1 MLMEHGCLEDLG
13 SMKKNFPKKIYFMRC
28 VNFKG
33 RGDNKQRETRI
44 YKTRQGVTST
54 LMNAKPGEEWEVFV
68 VLNPDWLVCE
78 EF

>member
-1 MLMEHGCLEDLG
+1 
-13 SMKKNFPKKIYFMRC
+13 MRC

-33 RGDNKQRETRI
+33 RGDNKQRESRI